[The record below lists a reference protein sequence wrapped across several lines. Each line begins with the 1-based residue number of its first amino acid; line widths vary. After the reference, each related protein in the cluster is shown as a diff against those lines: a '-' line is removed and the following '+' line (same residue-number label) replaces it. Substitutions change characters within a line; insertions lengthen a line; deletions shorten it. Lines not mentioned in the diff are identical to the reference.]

1 MEEKKKSARGSGVQI
16 KNVPGAYVG
25 YIRTPH
31 QRPYARNQV
40 HDLGL
45 DGGICALAEGW
56 VVGGGREV
64 DCSERERE

>member
-1 MEEKKKSARGSGVQI
+1 MAEKEEVSKRFQVYKY
-16 KNVPGAYVG
+16 PGG
-25 YIRTPH
+25 ICRYIRTPH

-64 DCSERERE
+64 DCSERERIG